1 MGLGAASRW
10 NGVVA
15 PGTFHG
21 EFILCETTCPVA
33 QGRETVTE
41 FG

>member
-1 MGLGAASRW
+1 MGLVAASRW

-21 EFILCETTCPVA
+21 EFILCETSCPVA
-33 QGRETVTE
+33 QGCESVTG
-41 FG
+41 FW